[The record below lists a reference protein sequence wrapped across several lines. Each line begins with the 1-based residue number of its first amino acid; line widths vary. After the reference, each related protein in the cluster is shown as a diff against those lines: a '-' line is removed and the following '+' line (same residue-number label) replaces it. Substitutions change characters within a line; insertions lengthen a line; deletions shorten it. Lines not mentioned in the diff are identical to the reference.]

1 MKRLFR
7 HTSFLFVSLLAF
19 SVAACSQA
27 EADPLSIQPHDRV
40 LGRADAPVQIVEYA
54 SMTCGHCA
62 MFHKE
67 KFPEIQKLI
76 EAGEVRYVFRDM
88 PWGNLAF
95 AAAKIARCAPADR
108 FYNFVDAFMENQEQ
122 WAQAADPL
130 AELKSLAALGGM
142 DDDAFNSCLND
153 TELHQQ
159 MNVDRQIATDQLN
172 VQSTPTL
179 FINKQVITGNQPWDV
194 FAKAIENAKK

>member
-7 HTSFLFVSLLAF
+7 HTGFLFAALLAF
-19 SVAACSQA
+19 SVAACGQA
-27 EADPLSIQPHDRV
+27 SADPLDIQPHDRV
-40 LGRADAPVQIVEYA
+40 LGQADAPVTIIEYA

-67 KFPEIQKLI
+67 KFPLIQKLI
-76 EAGEVRYVFRDM
+76 EAGEVRFVYRDM

-108 FYNFVDAFMENQEQ
+108 YFNFIDAFMEHQEQ
-122 WAQAADPL
+122 WAQSTDPL
-130 AELKSLAALGGM
+130 AELKRLASLGGM
-142 DDDAFNSCLND
+142 DEAAFDACLAD

-159 MNVDRQIATDQLN
+159 MNADRQMATEQLG
-172 VQSTPTL
+172 VQSTPTI
-179 FINKQVITGNQPWDV
+179 FVGKVMISGNQPWDV
-194 FAKAIENAKK
+194 FTRAIEEAKK